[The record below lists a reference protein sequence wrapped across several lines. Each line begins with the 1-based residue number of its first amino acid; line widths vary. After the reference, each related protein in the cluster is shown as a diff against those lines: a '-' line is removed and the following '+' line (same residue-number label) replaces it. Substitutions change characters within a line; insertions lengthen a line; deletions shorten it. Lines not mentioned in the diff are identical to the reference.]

1 MLLACSALKQSWR
14 FKILLKIVLP
24 CSWPRAKAEH
34 RTEQGIGPDLWM
46 FSFYAWFDK
55 LHWLGVPKDKG
66 KAPVSQSRANK
77 VTPMHVVNLLHL
89 VHRKAHNPVWD
100 DGESRDMVNQNILGF
115 WISTPFPA
123 QLWVC
128 WRTSLP
134 ACKTIT
140 KGIPTLFCYWPVCYK
155 DCFSPWS
162 TTQTTSWESSF
173 LKKMLWCCWGAWN
186 YLASIHTC
194 ANWGQS
200 LQPAVLKEDSW
211 CQHGVIQCL
220 F

>member
-1 MLLACSALKQSWR
+1 MKVQNP
-14 FKILLKIVLP
+14 FKDCTL
-24 CSWPRAKAEH
+24 CSWPPAKAEH
-34 RTEQGIGPDLWM
+34 RTGQGIDPDLLM

-55 LHWLGVPKDKG
+55 LCWLGVPKDKG

-77 VTPMHVVNLLHL
+77 VTPVRVVNLLYL

-100 DGESRDMVNQNILGF
+100 DGESRDLVNQNILGF

-140 KGIPTLFCYWPVCYK
+140 KGIPTSFFCCLVCYN
-155 DCFSPWS
+155 DCFSPW
-162 TTQTTSWESSF
+162 QPHK
-173 LKKMLWCCWGAWN
+173 LCPGKAHC
-186 YLASIHTC
+186 YLAFVHPC
-194 ANWGQS
+194 PNWGLVYS
-200 LQPAVLKEDSW
+200 LLS
-211 CQHGVIQCL
+211 
-220 F
+220 